1 MKLNIKSKKTIIIC
15 IIILIVAIL
24 IGLYFWKR
32 NTSTINDELK
42 DNAYIDI
49 WRDNSMDADIDL
61 YSTGSGANEKLYLGA
76 QPLHY
81 LINKNG
87 DIYTYRASS
96 FENKMTGKRD
106 PATSKYIKTISQSDL
121 QKIENE
127 LKSIVENNSSNSI
140 SWYSTSWYV
149 KIDGKCTIVNVN
161 VQTQILNKYL

>member
-1 MKLNIKSKKTIIIC
+1 
-15 IIILIVAIL
+15 
-24 IGLYFWKR
+24 
-32 NTSTINDELK
+32 
-42 DNAYIDI
+42 
-49 WRDNSMDADIDL
+49 MDADFDL

-149 KIDGKCTIVNVN
+149 KIDGKSTIVNVN

>member
-32 NTSTINDELK
+32 HTSTINDELK

-61 YSTGSGANEKLYLGA
+61 YSSGSGANEKLYLGA
-76 QPLHY
+76 HPLHY

-87 DIYTYRASS
+87 DIYTYQASS
-96 FENKMTGKRD
+96 F
-106 PATSKYIKTISQSDL
+106 KYIKTISQSDL

-140 SWYSTSWYV
+140 SWNSTSWYV
-149 KIDGKCTIVNVN
+149 KIDGKSTRVNVN

>member
-49 WRDNSMDADIDL
+49 WRDNSMDADIDV
-61 YSTGSGANEKLYLGA
+61 YSTGSGANKKLYLGA

-87 DIYTYRASS
+87 DIYTYQASS
-96 FENKMTGKRD
+96 IKNKMTGKRD
-106 PATSKYIKTISQSDL
+106 PATSEYIKTISQSDL

-140 SWYSTSWYV
+140 SWNSWYV
-149 KIDGKCTIVNVN
+149 KIDGKSTRVNVN